1 MYEWYT
7 WFRCLSST
15 GDVLEMSVVRGVGVV
30 CDMCMCLARGGVG
43 GEGGEWMRELDL
55 GFTNP
60 VWIWG
65 VGRVSVFWL
74 RWCRWGVA
82 RGLGPGS
89 GALGWCY
96 VCVSLDSL
104 CRWQVQVS
112 VYCAWRIPAH
122 LRCTQCSILLHL
134 MDICFLTCICLWQI
148 SQIQTFLFKVV
159 GPGLVSTSPA
169 FVSSSASNPA
179 GPHAQKTVN
188 RAPITGGGKVR
199 HNLHSSLC
207 LLGQLHRL

>member
-1 MYEWYT
+1 M
-7 WFRCLSST
+7 
-15 GDVLEMSVVRGVGVV
+15 
-30 CDMCMCLARGGVG
+30 
-43 GEGGEWMRELDL
+43 
-55 GFTNP
+55 
-60 VWIWG
+60 
-65 VGRVSVFWL
+65 
-74 RWCRWGVA
+74 
-82 RGLGPGS
+82 
-89 GALGWCY
+89 
-96 VCVSLDSL
+96 SLDSL

-169 FVSSSASNPA
+169 FVSSSASHPA

-188 RAPITGGGKVR
+188 RAPIAGAGEVR
-199 HNLHSSLC
+199 HNKVVFVPVFHGRVWYICCYVRKKALLQCLC
-207 LLGQLHRL
+207 NY